1 MNYECQKCGK
11 KFTRKYNLE
20 VHYNKKIDCTKGSQV
35 PSFGSQPQNQGLI
48 NPCIGSQNP
57 SIPSQKICINEQICT
72 EQICTEQ
79 IYTEKIFQCPT
90 CLKIVSRNDVLQ
102 NHIKNKCK
110 GPNIRK
116 IKCDYCAHIFSKPSN
131 LKKHNNGYCKIQNEM
146 GNILQNANTN
156 ANTNVNTSEIL
167 EELKNLKE
175 EIIKL
180 KNNQKES
187 PTVIDSNNTN
197 NITINNNNINN
208 NINNNNTT
216 QNITNTQNI
225 ILVAFGKENFD
236 DVLTHEEKI
245 KIFERGLSSVTVL
258 TEHIHFNEKNPQYN
272 NCYISNRRDN
282 TAVFYDGR
290 KWSLTNVDNIVQTL
304 IDNGKYYLESE
315 YNESKEKYDTV
326 VNQTDKN
333 KILSDKA
340 ITQFG
345 RYLAIKDDEDLQKRY
360 DNDMKLI
367 MYNNKDIVIKNKK
380 RLDNK

>member
-1 MNYECQKCGK
+1 MSYECHKCGK

-20 VHYNKKIDCTKGSQV
+20 VHYKKKIDCTKVTQV
-35 PSFGSQPQNQGLI
+35 PSFGSQIPTFSLGDPYICSQNQNI
-48 NPCIGSQNP
+48 M
-57 SIPSQKICINEQICT
+57 SQKMGPNDDILSNVPENNKINT

-79 IYTEKIFQCPT
+79 IFQCPT

-102 NHIKNKCK
+102 NHIKNNCK
-110 GPNIRK
+110 GSNTRK
-116 IKCDYCAHIFSKPSN
+116 IKCDYCAYTFSKPSN
-131 LKKHNNGYCKIQNEM
+131 LKKHNNGYCKIQNGM
-146 GNILQNANTN
+146 NNIIQNANANTN
-156 ANTNVNTSEIL
+156 INMTTPEII

-175 EIIKL
+175 EIIRL
-180 KNNQKES
+180 KQYQKES
-187 PTVIDSNNTN
+187 PTMIDSNNTN
-197 NITINNNNINN
+197 NITINNNT
-208 NINNNNTT
+208 NNTT
-216 QNITNTQNI
+216 QNITNNQNI

-258 TEHIHFNEKNPQYN
+258 TEHIHFNEKIPQYN

-282 TAVFYDGR
+282 MAVVYDGR

-304 IDNGKYYLESE
+304 IDNGKYYLETE
-315 YNESKEKYDTV
+315 YNESKEKYDNS

-360 DNDMKLI
+360 DNDVKLI
-367 MYNNKDIVIKNKK
+367 MYNNKEVVIKNKK
-380 RLDNK
+380 RANKK